1 MEAAKVYRNR
11 YQDTAMRFNGF
22 CHLFGVWKGSVIKLI
37 WHDLL
42 IFLIIYAG
50 INLTYRNVFLY
61 YEPYG
66 QYFELICIYASK

>member
-1 MEAAKVYRNR
+1 MEAAKIYKNQ
-11 YQDTAMRFNGF
+11 YHDTAMRFSGF
-22 CHLFGVWKGSVIKLI
+22 WKLFSVWKGSVIKLI

-42 IFLIIYAG
+42 IFIIVYAG
-50 INLTYRNVFLY
+50 LSVLYRHVFLN